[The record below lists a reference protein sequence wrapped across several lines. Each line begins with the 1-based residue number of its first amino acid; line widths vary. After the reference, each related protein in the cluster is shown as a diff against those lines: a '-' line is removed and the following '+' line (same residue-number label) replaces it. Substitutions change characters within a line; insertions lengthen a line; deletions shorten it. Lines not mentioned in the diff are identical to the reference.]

1 MRSMLGKKIGM
12 TQFFD
17 ESGKQIAVTVVEM
30 PDNVVLQVKNQEK
43 DGYDALKLGAYD
55 KKEKHCTK
63 AEIGAS
69 AKGKPCKFVKEV
81 RLDEAASIE
90 AGNSIKMAETFEG
103 VGSIKVTGITK
114 GKGFAGVIK
123 RHGFGGYRAT
133 HGVKTHHR
141 HPGSI
146 GQCAYPGRVFKGKKM
161 PGHMG
166 NVKVSMKGVKVVKML
181 PEQNVMLVRGAVPGA
196 NGGFLMIQEDVGYKE
211 PAKK

>member
-1 MRSMLGKKIGM
+1 MLGKKIGM

-17 ESGKQIAVTVVEM
+17 ESGKQVAVTVVEI
-30 PDNVVLQVKNQEK
+30 PDNVVLQVKGQET

-55 KKEKHCTK
+55 KKEKLCTK

-69 AKGKPCKFVKEV
+69 AKAKPCRFVKEV
-81 RLDEAASIE
+81 RLSDAAEVESG
-90 AGNSIKMAETFEG
+90 ASLNMAETFDG
-103 VGSIKVTGITK
+103 VEKIKVVGTSK
-114 GKGFAGVIK
+114 GKGFAGVMK
-123 RHGFGGYRAT
+123 RHNFGGYRAT

-166 NVKVSMKGVKVVKML
+166 NERVSQKGLKIVKML
-181 PEQNVMLVRGAVPGA
+181 PEKNLMLIKGSVPGA
-196 NGGFLMIQEDVGYKE
+196 NGGYLIVEEDQGYKP
-211 PAKK
+211 PAK